1 MTRPLLVFSA
11 VTAILASVITSQA
24 QTAKVYRVAWIAP
37 ARPAAE
43 ASPTFNTFRQE
54 MRRWG
59 YVEGENITFDLRYV
73 EAKPERISGVVGELV
88 RQNVDVIVAVS
99 QPTVQAAQQATRTIP
114 IVMFGVGDPVATGIV
129 ASLSHPG
136 GNITGLSQLSP
147 ELSVK
152 RLELLRDVRPG
163 VTRVAVLTNPT
174 NPSNAPQLR
183 DIKAAAHALGI
194 QLQLLEVRAP
204 QDLQRA
210 FQAAMRERAGA
221 LIALDD
227 LFIFTQRIQIVG
239 LAEKSRLP
247 AIYGWPEF
255 AESGGLMSY
264 GVEFQDMARRTAI
277 LVDRILRGAK
287 PADLPVEQP
296 TKFKL
301 VINLKTAKVLGL
313 TIPSSLRLRA
323 DTLIE

>member
-1 MTRPLLVFSA
+1 MTRTLLVFSA

-37 ARPAAE
+37 ERPGAI
-43 ASPTFNTFRQE
+43 FNTFRQE

-59 YVEGENITFDLRYV
+59 YVEGENLTFELRIV

-88 RQNVDVIVAVS
+88 RLNVDVIVAVF
-99 QPTVQAAQQATRTIP
+99 QPTVQAVQQATKTIP
-114 IVMFGVGDPVATGIV
+114 IVMFAVGDPVATEIV
-129 ASLSHPG
+129 TSLSQPG

-152 RLELLRDVRPG
+152 RLELLRDVRPR
-163 VTRVAVLTNPT
+163 VTRVAVLSNPT

-183 DIKAAAHALGI
+183 DIKAAARALGI

-204 QDLQRA
+204 QDLEGA

-227 LFIFTQRIQIVG
+227 PFIFTQRIQIVV

-247 AIYGWPEF
+247 AITGWPQF
-255 AESGGLMSY
+255 PESGGLMSY
-264 GVEFQDMARRTAI
+264 GADYQDMARRAAV
-277 LVDRILRGAK
+277 LVDKILRGAK

-296 TKFKL
+296 TKFEL
-301 VINLKTAKVLGL
+301 VINLRTAKVLGL

-323 DTLIE
+323 DKLIE

>member
-1 MTRPLLVFSA
+1 MTRTLLVFSA
-11 VTAILASVITSQA
+11 VTAILASVITSPA

-37 ARPAAE
+37 TRPAAE
-43 ASPTFNTFRQE
+43 ANPTFNTFRQE
-54 MRRWG
+54 MGRWG
-59 YVEGENITFDLRYV
+59 YVEGENLTFELRYV
-73 EAKPERISGVVGELV
+73 EAKPEQISGVMGELV
-88 RQNVDVIVAVS
+88 RLNVDVIVAVS
-99 QPTVQAAQQATRTIP
+99 QPTVQAAREATKTIP
-114 IVMFGVGDPVATGIV
+114 IVMFAVGDPVATEIV
-129 ASLSHPG
+129 TSLSQPG

-152 RLELLRDVRPG
+152 RLELLRDVSPG
-163 VTRVAVLTNPT
+163 VTRVAVLSNPT

-204 QDLQRA
+204 QDLEGA
-210 FQAAMRERAGA
+210 FQAARRERAGA

-227 LFIFTQRIQIVG
+227 LFIFTQRVRIVA
-239 LAEKSRLP
+239 LADKSRLP
-247 AIYGWPEF
+247 AIFGWPIF

-264 GVEFQDMARRTAI
+264 GVDFQEMARRTAV
-277 LVDRILRGAK
+277 LVDRILRGTK

-296 TKFKL
+296 TKFEL
-301 VINLKTAKVLGL
+301 VINLRTAKVLGL

-323 DTLIE
+323 DKLIE